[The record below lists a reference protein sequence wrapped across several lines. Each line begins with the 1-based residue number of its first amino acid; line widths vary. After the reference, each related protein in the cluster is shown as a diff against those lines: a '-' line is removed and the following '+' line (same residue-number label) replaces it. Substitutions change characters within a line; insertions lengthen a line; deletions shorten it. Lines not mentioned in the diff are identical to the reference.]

1 MTARQ
6 LMMVGCVALISTGSI
21 RAGQRGV
28 LTRFTSVMV
37 HVHLCSSCGVRRGMI
52 RMQELCG
59 MSLDEPMQCRQCV
72 GGWRLP
78 ISADV
83 ILSMNV
89 IEIESSACADVSRER
104 IACVAADMLLLS
116 LNQPGVGVA
125 SSRRRFSL
133 SLALPAL
140 LTTHLRFPL
149 ASQQFH

>member
-59 MSLDEPMQCRQCV
+59 MSLDEPMQCRQRV

-83 ILSMNV
+83 IHFD
-89 IEIESSACADVSRER
+89 ECY
-104 IACVAADMLLLS
+104 
-116 LNQPGVGVA
+116 
-125 SSRRRFSL
+125 
-133 SLALPAL
+133 
-140 LTTHLRFPL
+140 
-149 ASQQFH
+149 